1 MPKKYIRKKKETYDL
16 SALMNAV
23 KSGHLSKINEGFY

>member
-1 MPKKYIRKKKETYDL
+1 MPRKYIGKKKKTYDL

-23 KSGHLSKINEGFY
+23 DAVSEVWEVARC